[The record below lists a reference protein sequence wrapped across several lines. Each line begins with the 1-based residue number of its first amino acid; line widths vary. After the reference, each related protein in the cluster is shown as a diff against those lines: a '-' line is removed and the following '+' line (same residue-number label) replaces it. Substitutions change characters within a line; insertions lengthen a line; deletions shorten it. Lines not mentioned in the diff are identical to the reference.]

1 MGAMVQPCREL
12 RERFATH
19 VCRKKD
25 HWTWAGPLA
34 VSREP
39 VFRWPT
45 SDGSY
50 RSVLAACSAVALFAG
65 VRHVKRQR
73 RWRPY
78 CGNPLCVKPQH
89 QMSSLGPGYSHII
102 IDESGLTALEVLD
115 IRLLGRSPSG
125 VSKTLVRDIREGR
138 AYQWLTGAR

>member
-1 MGAMVQPCREL
+1 MGATVQPCREL

-19 VCRKKD
+19 VFKKSD
-25 HWTWAGPLA
+25 HWTWAGPLST
-34 VSREP
+34 SREP

-50 RSVLAACSAVALFAG
+50 RSVSAACSAIALFAG
-65 VRHVKRQR
+65 VRHVKRRR
-73 RWRPY
+73 RWRSY
-78 CGNPLCVKPQH
+78 CGDPLCVKPQH
-89 QMSSLGPGYSHII
+89 QMSSLGPGYSHIV
-102 IDESGLTALEVLD
+102 DKNGLTALEVTD
-115 IRLLGRSPSG
+115 IRLLGRYPPG